1 MANGTLTEWQRFAC
15 AFQGVG
21 IVYESMDDCAWAQ
34 TTEWESAMQTGYFNA
49 TWQDIKNSPGW
60 FGKLVLLAL
69 VSLIPVFGWIVLYGY
84 LYGWARDIAWGVHAP
99 MPARILGNEDGKLYS
114 RGFFALVISMVC
126 AFVPSIIA
134 GIGSAVLGVGL
145 FGFGSSLYGGSGW
158 MHLGLASALMGM
170 LFSFASLALAVL
182 VTFFEQVGTMR
193 MSIYG
198 RLSAGF
204 QLGRIWAMIR
214 HDFGGLLRILGMA
227 VLLGMAMAVV
237 VSVFML
243 GAIFV
248 GMAVGFAAAGAGV
261 GHVDAAMAGLAIVI
275 VIVVIAVSVL
285 AVIALGAMSVFS
297 YAMIIRALGYW
308 TRQFNVPAWRGQ
320 DDPMPF
326 ELARGAYPGGA
337 QPPF

>member
-1 MANGTLTEWQRFAC
+1 
-15 AFQGVG
+15 
-21 IVYESMDDCAWAQ
+21 
-34 TTEWESAMQTGYFNA
+34 MQTGYFNA
-49 TWQDIKNSPGW
+49 AWQDIKNSPGW
-60 FGKLVLLAL
+60 LGKLVLLAL
-69 VSLIPVFGWIVLYGY
+69 VSLVPVFGGIVLYGY

-99 MPARILGNEDGKLYS
+99 MPARIFGNEDGKLYS
-114 RGFFALVISMVC
+114 RGFFALVISLVC

-227 VLLGMAMAVV
+227 VLLGLAMAVV
-237 VSVFML
+237 VSIFML
-243 GAIFV
+243 AAMLV
-248 GMAVGFAAAGAGV
+248 GMAAGIAAAGVGV
-261 GHVDAAMAGLAIVI
+261 GHVDAAMAGLAIVV
-275 VIVVIAVSVL
+275 VIVVLAVSVL
-285 AVIALGAMSVFS
+285 VVIALGAMSVFS
-297 YAMIIRALGYW
+297 YAMVIRALGYW

-326 ELARGAYPGGA
+326 ELVRGAYPGGT